1 MAESSHNNSIETSV
15 DPPSQPVAAAD
26 DAATNADN
34 NDGAAPVEEAVLR
47 ATEIC
52 NQLMA
57 VVLRREEFP
66 ARQRETIVDL
76 AEEFLAQLGDDIHD
90 MVTDQTYGPAYNGLN
105 SDRDSV
111 AEITT
116 ALDFYPDTLTR
127 RKDTDWNHLQNEW
140 VDVTDEEAG
149 DYPIMCLALLIDP
162 DSVEAAGGKHVCN
175 TQAVAFIDLFA
186 RLAIE
191 NGSFDDA
198 ERGGLLITSNT
209 DDGSMSDCVLKQ
221 LVYHSYPSYGDEH
234 NRLVDERFLKELM
247 ELQRLGLFMKEDIER
262 FQLIHT
268 VVSFRRLDEDR
279 ARFLLEWDP
288 AQLVQVNDEEF
299 TPLGCAAFETLSAF
313 QWALASG
320 LRYYPRRVGLQ
331 LLFQHNPVLGGTPF
345 QTACLIFGKEEVMR
359 VIEETIAQQY
369 PHRIPLKIMDAVIA
383 AAINSRIHLDCVY
396 FLLRRH
402 PEMITVDTTNTNSI
416 RTSNRRR
423 DEDDDDDDDTIKKK
437 CGGTDT
443 PPDNSDAG
451 GEEGMEAEAGRHHHQ
466 AGEAFC
472 RPDPHNGGGGGGKD
486 QDKEFAITSTNK
498 RKRERGD

>member
-1 MAESSHNNSIETSV
+1 MSMAESSHNNSIETSV

-234 NRLVDERFLKELM
+234 NRLVDARFLKELM
-247 ELQRLGLFMKEDIER
+247 ELRRLGLFIKEDIER
-262 FQLIHT
+262 FELLHT
-268 VVSFRRLDEDR
+268 VVSFRRLDAHR
-279 ARFLLEWDP
+279 ARFILNGDP
-288 AQLVQVNDEEF
+288 AQLVQVNDQDF
-299 TPLGCAAFETLSAF
+299 TPLGCAAFESVAAF
-313 QWALASG
+313 QWTFQNG
-320 LRYYPRRVGLQ
+320 LRYYPRMAGIH
-331 LLFQHNPVLGGTPF
+331 LLFQKNVYLSGDTPF
-345 QTACLIFGKEEVMR
+345 QTACRIFGKEETRR
-359 VIEETIAQQY
+359 VIEETLAQQY
-369 PHRIPLKIMDAVIA
+369 PQRIPLNIMEALIA
-383 AAINSRIHLDCVY
+383 AAINNRIHLDCVY

-402 PEMITVDTTNTNSI
+402 PEMITAQNTNTNSI
-416 RTSNRRR
+416 RAHSSLRR
-423 DEDDDDDDDTIKKK
+423 DEDEDMIQKK

-443 PPDNSDAG
+443 PPDNG
-451 GEEGMEAEAGRHHHQ
+451 GEGEEGMEVEAGRHHHQ

-472 RPDPHNGGGGGGKD
+472 RPDPHNGGGGGNDPD
-486 QDKEFAITSTNK
+486 QEFAITSTNK
-498 RKRERGD
+498 RKREG